1 MAFVLVV
8 GQPLQSGFKQG
19 FEVTINGGSFGPKS
33 RAAGVILED
42 DGIDGP
48 GVLSSQWDSHAMQT
62 SNPSYTF
69 YNKQN
74 RALNFNPTGANVGAP
89 HQGVSAIAANCH
101 YGDSAPY
108 QGHLGKVIT
117 VPGFPFCMRASW
129 WQLLD
134 PNWFGGASGFNIK
147 QFAYGAQTGIQ
158 DCIYLGLSNA
168 GGTGAD
174 SSLALLKPTTNDND
188 GHVSTIE
195 TTDRNGHTPNN
206 VGFWTNSTNPFWVGP
221 AGHGIWTYRQVEMCL
236 DIVTGVGGVGYWKVR
251 DNGNLIVNYAGRT
264 DNFSSLSATTRG
276 ISIGASVYSGQ
287 AGLTAGF
294 QNNWS
299 YSAGHTIDISGSG
312 VAGAVAGVIL
322 GDAPTYAAC
331 TKFQE
336 QVCDVFTNT
345 QIHIP
350 KFKRGPINIGQ
361 TGYLHVKKEN
371 GSVIDSAASGVCS

>member
-8 GQPLQSGFKQG
+8 GQPLQSGFIQG
-19 FEVTINGGSFGPKS
+19 LPVTINGSNFGTKS

-42 DGIDGP
+42 DGGAGL
-48 GVLSSQWDSHAMQT
+48 GVNDPQWDSTAPST
-62 SNPSYTF
+62 ANPSYTF
-69 YNKQN
+69 YNAKN
-74 RALNFNPTGANVGAP
+74 RATNFNPTGANVGSP
-89 HQGVSAIAANCH
+89 HQGVSAINARCH

-108 QGHLGKVIT
+108 RGHLGKVIT

-168 GGTGAD
+168 ANTGAD
-174 SSLALLKPTTNDND
+174 SSLALLKPTTNDNN
-188 GHVSTIE
+188 GTVSTIE

-206 VGFWTNSTNPFWVGP
+206 VGFWTNSVNPFWVGP

-236 DIVTGVGGVGYWKVR
+236 DTVTGVGGVGYWKVR
-251 DNGNLIVNYAGRT
+251 DNGTLIVNYAGRT
-264 DNFSSLSATTRG
+264 DNYTSISATTRG
-276 ISIGASVYSGQ
+276 ITIGPSSYSGQ
-287 AGLTAGF
+287 AGLTAGY

-322 GDAPTYAAC
+322 GDQPTYAAS
-331 TKFQE
+331 TKLQE
-336 QVCDVFTNT
+336 QICDFFSNS

-350 KFKRGPINIGQ
+350 KFKRGPFSVGA

-371 GSVIDSAASGVCS
+371 GSVIDAAAVGVCS